1 MDGNERTGAGGWLV
15 RRFGA
20 AGKAA
25 YAFVSCALALTASG
39 LAAYLMKQPLLFPSL
54 GPTAFLFFES
64 PMSAASS
71 PRNTLIGHLTAVLAG
86 AGSLAVFGLLND
98 PGVLQEGVALSRVW
112 AASLSLSLTGAVLL
126 ALKSSHP
133 PAGATTLIV
142 SLELLKTPREMAA
155 LMAGVVLLTAVGWT
169 VNRAAGVPVPLWRAG
184 R

>member
-1 MDGNERTGAGGWLV
+1 MDGSGPPGPGGWLV
-15 RRFGA
+15 RRFGD

-25 YAFVSCALALTASG
+25 YAFVSCALALTVSG

-86 AGSLAVFGLLND
+86 SASLALFGLLNE
-98 PGVLQEGVALSRVW
+98 PGVLQEGVTLSRVW

-126 ALKSSHP
+126 ILKSSLSSGGCDDAHSKP
-133 PAGATTLIV
+133 GA
-142 SLELLKTPREMAA
+142 SEN
-155 LMAGVVLLTAVGWT
+155 TA
-169 VNRAAGVPVPLWRAG
+169 
-184 R
+184 